1 MSKPFTLSLFLAFV
15 TAFGC
20 SQAPDGFPKVV
31 PCTITVTDNGQPVSA
46 ASVMIDTVP
55 ATPSLS
61 VAAETNDQGKA
72 VMFTFLGD
80 YSASGVPVGKLVLT
94 IFKEPEVP
102 DMKNSAELDQM
113 SPEKVQAYLAEI
125 EAKRAKL
132 PRIVPVELTDPKTS
146 PLTMDAAAGKK
157 IDWQVKLEDYRGI
170 R

>member
-1 MSKPFTLSLFLAFV
+1 
-15 TAFGC
+15 
-20 SQAPDGFPKVV
+20 
-31 PCTITVTDNGQPVSA
+31 
-46 ASVMIDTVP
+46 
-55 ATPSLS
+55 
-61 VAAETNDQGKA
+61 